1 MSKEMIVVGVGVLGI
16 LMGSG
21 IGYIASETLQEPQE
35 IVTKTEV
42 VQEELSNEDLEEL
55 CKGLTDEEKK
65 NVLEVQEEVKSLQMM
80 LADREAELDKLKAQ
94 KHSSEKAQ
102 KAARAKWKA
111 MEEEIATL
119 QVQLAA
125 AEQER
130 DELKVEL
137 QETLVELKTSQEN
150 TEV

>member
-1 MSKEMIVVGVGVLGI
+1 
-16 LMGSG
+16 
-21 IGYIASETLQEPQE
+21 
-35 IVTKTEV
+35 
-42 VQEELSNEDLEEL
+42 
-55 CKGLTDEEKK
+55 
-65 NVLEVQEEVKSLQMM
+65 MM
-80 LADREAELDKLKAQ
+80 LADREAELEKLKAQ
-94 KHSSEKAQ
+94 EHSSEKAQ

-137 QETLVELKTSQEN
+137 QETLVELKKQVKKTQKFKAKAKEIQGSVDGEPLDCISGAG
-150 TEV
+150 ESGDVIEDLEKDMRSVMKHLI

>member
-55 CKGLTDEEKK
+55 CKGLTEEEKK
-65 NVLEVQEEVKSLQMM
+65 NVLEVQEEVSLY
-80 LADREAELDKLKAQ
+80 R
-94 KHSSEKAQ
+94 
-102 KAARAKWKA
+102 
-111 MEEEIATL
+111 
-119 QVQLAA
+119 
-125 AEQER
+125 
-130 DELKVEL
+130 
-137 QETLVELKTSQEN
+137 
-150 TEV
+150 